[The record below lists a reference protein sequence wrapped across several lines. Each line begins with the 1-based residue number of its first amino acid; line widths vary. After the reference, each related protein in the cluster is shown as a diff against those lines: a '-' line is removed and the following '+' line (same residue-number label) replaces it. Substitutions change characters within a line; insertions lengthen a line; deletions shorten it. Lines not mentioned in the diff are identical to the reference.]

1 MIGAALALC
10 LLAAAAAPAAAAQVD
25 FQVNLNAESCQD
37 FLNASPAEVA
47 TTLAWLDGYYQ
58 DEDAPPVIDFDI
70 LKTNA
75 AKLKA
80 FCAAHKDETVGTAAQ
95 SLFGRE

>member
-1 MIGAALALC
+1 MIRRAALALA
-10 LLAAAAAPAAAAQVD
+10 LLAAVASPAAAA
-25 FQVNLNAESCQD
+25 QVNLNAESCQD

-47 TTLAWLDGYYQ
+47 TILAWLDGYYQ
-58 DEDAPPVIDFDI
+58 DEDAPPVIDFDS

-80 FCAAHKDETVGTAAQ
+80 VCAAHKDETVGAAAE
-95 SLFGRE
+95 SLFGRQ

>member
-1 MIGAALALC
+1 MIRAALALS
-10 LLAAAAAPAAAAQVD
+10 LLAAASPVGAAQGD
-25 FQVNLNAESCQD
+25 RQVNLNAESCQD
-37 FLNASPAEVA
+37 FLSASPADVA

-58 DEDAPPVIDFDI
+58 DEDAPPVIDFDS

-80 FCAAHKDETVGTAAQ
+80 FCTAHTDQTVGTAAE
-95 SLFGRE
+95 SLFGRP

>member
-1 MIGAALALC
+1 MIRRAALALA
-10 LLAAAAAPAAAAQVD
+10 LLAAVASPAGSA
-25 FQVNLNAESCQD
+25 QVNLNAESCQD

-47 TTLAWLDGYYQ
+47 TILAWLDGYYQ
-58 DEDAPPVIDFDI
+58 DEDAPPVIDFDS

-80 FCAAHKDETVGTAAQ
+80 VCSAHKDETVGAAAE
-95 SLFGRE
+95 SLFGRQ